1 MNCVIWNTGISIYFT
16 AQSVLEV
23 VGATNDTNTIN
34 VQKGENLTLTCRSDL
49 ESLTLEYASVI
60 YSDTKMINGSY
71 TVSFTKIA
79 VRDDDNQIVTCRAT
93 NATGESL
100 KIESKVRVQGQYSN
114 FVQKKIFFQNF
125 DLKKKYSFL
134 KT

>member
-1 MNCVIWNTGISIYFT
+1 M
-16 AQSVLEV
+16 EV
-23 VGATNDTNTIN
+23 VGASNDTNTIN

-71 TVSFTKIA
+71 VVSFTKIA
-79 VRDDDNQIVTCRAT
+79 VRDDDNQLVTCRAT

-100 KIESKVRVQGQYSN
+100 KIEAKVRVQGQYSN
-114 FVQKKIFFQNF
+114 FVQKFFFFQNF
-125 DLKKKYSFL
+125 DLKKNYSFL

>member
-1 MNCVIWNTGISIYFT
+1 M
-16 AQSVLEV
+16 EV

-71 TVSFTKIA
+71 TVSFTKIS

-100 KIESKVRVQGQYSN
+100 KIEAKVRVQGQYSN
-114 FVQKKIFFQNF
+114 FVQEKIFFQNF
-125 DLKKKYSFL
+125 DLKKNYSFL

>member
-1 MNCVIWNTGISIYFT
+1 MNGVIWYISIYFT

-60 YSDTKMINGSY
+60 YNDTKMINGFY

-79 VRDDDNQIVTCRAT
+79 VRDDDNQLVTCRAT

-100 KIESKVRVQGQYSN
+100 KIEAKVRVQGQYSN
-114 FVQKKIFFQNF
+114 FVQKIFFFQNF

>member
-1 MNCVIWNTGISIYFT
+1 M
-16 AQSVLEV
+16 EV

-60 YSDTKMINGSY
+60 YSDTKMIIGSY

-93 NATGESL
+93 NATGEGL
-100 KIESKVRVQGQYSN
+100 KIEAKVRVQGQYSN
-114 FVQKKIFFQNF
+114 FVQKFFFFQNF
-125 DLKKKYSFL
+125 DLKKNIYF
-134 KT
+134 

>member
-1 MNCVIWNTGISIYFT
+1 MNCVIWNISIYFT

-60 YSDTKMINGSY
+60 YSDTKMIIGSY

-79 VRDDDNQIVTCRAT
+79 VRDDDNQLVTCRAT
-93 NATGESL
+93 NATGESF
-100 KIESKVRVQGQYSN
+100 KIEAKIRVQGQYSN
-114 FVQKKIFFQNF
+114 FVQKIFFFQNF
-125 DLKKKYSFL
+125 DLKKNYSFL

>member
-1 MNCVIWNTGISIYFT
+1 M
-16 AQSVLEV
+16 EV

-79 VRDDDNQIVTCRAT
+79 VRDDDSQLVTCRAT

-114 FVQKKIFFQNF
+114 FVQKNFFFQNF
-125 DLKKKYSFL
+125 DLKKIYSFL

>member
-1 MNCVIWNTGISIYFT
+1 M
-16 AQSVLEV
+16 EV

-71 TVSFTKIA
+71 VVSFTKIA
-79 VRDDDNQIVTCRAT
+79 VRDDDNQLVTCRAT

-100 KIESKVRVQGQYSN
+100 KIEAKVRVQGQYSN
-114 FVQKKIFFQNF
+114 FLPQIFFLQKFGFEKKIIHF
-125 DLKKKYSFL
+125 
-134 KT
+134 

>member
-1 MNCVIWNTGISIYFT
+1 M
-16 AQSVLEV
+16 EV

-60 YSDTKMINGSY
+60 YSDTKMIIGSY

-79 VRDDDNQIVTCRAT
+79 VRDDDNQLVTCRAT

-114 FVQKKIFFQNF
+114 FVPKKIFFQNF
-125 DLKKKYSFL
+125 DLKKNYSFL

>member
-60 YSDTKMINGSY
+60 YSDTKMIIGSY

-79 VRDDDNQIVTCRAT
+79 VRDDDNQLVTCRAT

-100 KIESKVRVQGQYSN
+100 KIEAKVRVQGQYSN
-114 FVQKKIFFQNF
+114 FVQKNFFFQNF

>member
-79 VRDDDNQIVTCRAT
+79 VRDDDNQLVTCRAT

-100 KIESKVRVQGQYSN
+100 KIEAKVRVQGQYSN
-114 FVQKKIFFQNF
+114 FVQKIFFFQNF

>member
-1 MNCVIWNTGISIYFT
+1 M
-16 AQSVLEV
+16 EV

-79 VRDDDNQIVTCRAT
+79 MRDDDNQLVTCRAT

-100 KIESKVRVQGQYSN
+100 KIEAKVRVQGQYSN
-114 FVQKKIFFQNF
+114 FVQKKFFFQNF
-125 DLKKKYSFL
+125 DLKKIYSFL

>member
-1 MNCVIWNTGISIYFT
+1 M
-16 AQSVLEV
+16 EV

-71 TVSFTKIA
+71 MVSFTKIA
-79 VRDDDNQIVTCRAT
+79 VRDDDNQLVTCRAT

-100 KIESKVRVQGQYSN
+100 KIEAKVRVQGQYSN
-114 FVQKKIFFQNF
+114 FVQNIFFFQNF
-125 DLKKKYSFL
+125 DLKKNYSFL

>member
-1 MNCVIWNTGISIYFT
+1 M
-16 AQSVLEV
+16 EV

-34 VQKGENLTLTCRSDL
+34 VQKGENLTVTCRSDL

-60 YSDTKMINGSY
+60 YSDTTVINGSY

-79 VRDDDNQIVTCRAT
+79 VRDDDNQLVTCRAT

-100 KIESKVRVQGQYSN
+100 KIEAKVRVQGQYSN
-114 FVQKKIFFQNF
+114 FVQKIFFFQNF
-125 DLKKKYSFL
+125 DLKKNIHF
-134 KT
+134 

>member
-1 MNCVIWNTGISIYFT
+1 M
-16 AQSVLEV
+16 EV

-71 TVSFTKIA
+71 MVSFTKIA
-79 VRDDDNQIVTCRAT
+79 VRDDDNQLVTCRAT

-125 DLKKKYSFL
+125 DLKKNYSFL

>member
-1 MNCVIWNTGISIYFT
+1 M
-16 AQSVLEV
+16 EV

-93 NATGESL
+93 NATGEGL
-100 KIESKVRVQGQYSN
+100 KIEAKVRVQGQYSN
-114 FVQKKIFFQNF
+114 FVQKIFFFQNF

>member
-1 MNCVIWNTGISIYFT
+1 MK
-16 AQSVLEV
+16 V
-23 VGATNDTNTIN
+23 VGTTNDTNTIN

-60 YSDTKMINGSY
+60 YSDTKMINGSS

-79 VRDDDNQIVTCRAT
+79 VRDDDNQLVTCRAT

-100 KIESKVRVQGQYSN
+100 KIEAKVRVQGQYSN
-114 FVQKKIFFQNF
+114 FVQKIFFFQNF

>member
-1 MNCVIWNTGISIYFT
+1 M
-16 AQSVLEV
+16 EV

-60 YSDTKMINGSY
+60 YNDTKMINGSY
-71 TVSFTKIA
+71 TVSFNKIA

-100 KIESKVRVQGQYSN
+100 KIEAKVRVQGQYSN
-114 FVQKKIFFQNF
+114 FLPKIFFSQKF
-125 DLKKKYSFL
+125 GFEKKIIHF
-134 KT
+134 

>member
-1 MNCVIWNTGISIYFT
+1 M
-16 AQSVLEV
+16 EV

-79 VRDDDNQIVTCRAT
+79 VRDDDNQLVTCRAT

-100 KIESKVRVQGQYSN
+100 KIEAKVRVQGQYSN
-114 FVQKKIFFQNF
+114 FVQKFFFFQNF
-125 DLKKKYSFL
+125 VLKKKYSFL

>member
-1 MNCVIWNTGISIYFT
+1 M
-16 AQSVLEV
+16 EV

-71 TVSFTKIA
+71 TVSFTKIS

-100 KIESKVRVQGQYSN
+100 KIEAKVRVQGQYSN
-114 FVQKKIFFQNF
+114 FVQKKNFFQNF
-125 DLKKKYSFL
+125 DLKKNYSFL

>member
-1 MNCVIWNTGISIYFT
+1 M
-16 AQSVLEV
+16 
-23 VGATNDTNTIN
+23 
-34 VQKGENLTLTCRSDL
+34 QKGENLTLTCRSDL

-60 YSDTKMINGSY
+60 YNDTKMINGSY

-79 VRDDDNQIVTCRAT
+79 VRDDDNQLVTCRAT

-100 KIESKVRVQGQYSN
+100 KIEAKVRVQGQYSN
-114 FVQKKIFFQNF
+114 FVQTIFFFQNF

>member
-1 MNCVIWNTGISIYFT
+1 M
-16 AQSVLEV
+16 EV

-34 VQKGENLTLTCRSDL
+34 VQNMENLTLTCRSDL

-71 TVSFTKIA
+71 MVSFTKIA
-79 VRDDDNQIVTCRAT
+79 VRDDDNQLVTCRAT

-100 KIESKVRVQGQYSN
+100 KIEAKVRVQGQYSN
-114 FVQKKIFFQNF
+114 FVQIFFFPKFGFEKN
-125 DLKKKYSFL
+125 YSSL